1 VSELPAKLAGPRWL
15 QELVAHLREHGVP
28 VKSAAASGGVLT
40 LTLGSASE
48 RGLRVDV
55 KARTPGQGCFLET
68 KRLAIS
74 YRGAGRLAP
83 DHGALLSRL
92 GDVLRGVEADLPAVL
107 DAPVGV
113 DAPGA
118 DGVAGF
124 PYSTVEWSRGAVDD
138 TVWCELLV
146 RLTSRCNQECP
157 FCSAPPPHA
166 EPSRAAVVT
175 WLDEVLPRLPPR
187 PLVTLTGGEP
197 TIWTELRELVVELL
211 TRDCTVRV
219 QTNAVTFAD
228 PHVLDAWPV
237 TDRLSFFV
245 SFHAATPALYDLCTG
260 SSGQLERAVAGIR
273 NLAARGFPLVL
284 NLVATRH
291 NVGHILDWVRAIPT
305 IVPPPAK
312 PRIHFS
318 IAMCPDHRPTAP
330 DCLVR
335 YTDLS
340 PRLQEAAQLAAS
352 LGVECESLLSSS
364 HASIPACLV
373 DDSFRVRGGFGQG
386 RGGSVPV
393 QRGHEAGIE
402 DTRKPWVK
410 ARRCEQCSQSPY
422 CLGLP
427 RAYVLKFGLDELKP
441 IR

>member
-1 VSELPAKLAGPRWL
+1 MAGPRWL
-15 QELVAHLREHGVP
+15 QELVAHLREAGVA

-40 LTLGSASE
+40 VTLGEAAE
-48 RGLRVDV
+48 RGLKVDV
-55 KARTPGQGCFLET
+55 KPLTPGQGCYLQT
-68 KRLAIS
+68 ARLALS

-83 DHGALLSRL
+83 THAAQLGLLA
-92 GDVLRGVEADLPAVL
+92 DVLRGVEADLPEVL

-118 DGVAGF
+118 GGVAGF
-124 PYSTVEWSRGAVDD
+124 PYSTVEWSRGASDD
-138 TVWCELLV
+138 AVWCELLV
-146 RLTSRCNQECP
+146 RLTSRCNQDCP

-166 EPSRAAVVT
+166 EPTRAAVVT
-175 WLDEVLPRLPPR
+175 WIDSVLPKLPPR

-197 TIWTELRELVVELL
+197 TIWPDLRGLVAELL
-211 TRDCTVRV
+211 ERAVSVRV
-219 QTNAVTFAD
+219 QTNAVAFAA
-228 PHVLDAWPV
+228 PGSLDGWPV

-245 SFHAATPALYDLCTG
+245 SFHAAQPDLYDRCTG
-260 SSGQLERAVAGIR
+260 SHGQLDRAVAGIG
-273 NLAARGFPLVL
+273 NLAGRGYPLVL

-291 NVGHILDWVRAIPT
+291 NVDHILDWVRTVPT
-305 IVPPPAK
+305 LVPPPAT

-335 YTDLS
+335 YTELA

-352 LGVECESLLSSS
+352 LGVECEALLSSS

-373 DDSFRVRGGFGQG
+373 EAAYRARGGFGQE
-386 RGGSVPV
+386 RGGSRPI
-393 QRGHEAGIE
+393 QRGHEAGVE
-402 DTRKPWVK
+402 DARKPWVK
-410 ARRCEQCSQSPY
+410 SRRCAQCSQDRW

-427 RAYVLKFGLDELKP
+427 RAYVLRFGLEELRP
-441 IR
+441 IP